1 MEGNDNTKGN
11 AKSSNNTITNNNMDI
26 TGPNGNGN
34 GEEIEKPEIEVPSD
48 LIFDENGKQNV

>member
-1 MEGNDNTKGN
+1 MFVAIALAYIYKIN
-11 AKSSNNTITNNNMDI
+11 
-26 TGPNGNGN
+26 N